1 MNIDR
6 IVTFVN
12 IQKYIIYYTRDVYME
27 LSDWQMIDV
36 SGEYRNVTIVTDN
49 EQTTYFV
56 RIQAA
61 TDV

>member
-1 MNIDR
+1 
-6 IVTFVN
+6 
-12 IQKYIIYYTRDVYME
+12 ME
-27 LSDWQMIDV
+27 LSDWQMTDV